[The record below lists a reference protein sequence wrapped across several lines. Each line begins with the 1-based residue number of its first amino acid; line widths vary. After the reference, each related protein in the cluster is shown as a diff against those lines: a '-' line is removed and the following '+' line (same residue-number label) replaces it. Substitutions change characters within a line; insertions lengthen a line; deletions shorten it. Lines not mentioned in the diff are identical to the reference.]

1 MPFCY
6 DQPLTFFQWFSQSG
20 FEKVYVA
27 GRSPVAF
34 ASGSAGG
41 RYQTGEGEIE
51 VDSIEQIAIQ
61 DITHA
66 LAIESG
72 FLGVIDLLKVAKH
85 GPSENVYLVRFHY
98 ICSRAGRPAPR

>member
-1 MPFCY
+1 
-6 DQPLTFFQWFSQSG
+6 
-20 FEKVYVA
+20 V
-27 GRSPVAF
+27 
-34 ASGSAGG
+34 GG